1 MGDKQVLQ
9 RGNRVTIDSKSDG
22 TARALADGEVDAQT
36 AQNKRRVGAARADAA
51 ADSTVGRMQRMPN
64 RRDTPEN
71 GMKCGGKV
79 KKYAK
84 GGSVD
89 GVAQRGKT
97 RGKYI

>member
-9 RGNRVTIDSKSDG
+9 RGNRVTIDSKGNRTSEP
-22 TARALADGEVDAQT
+22 LADGEVDAQI
-36 AQNKRRVGAARADAA
+36 AANKRRFGAALADAA

>member
-1 MGDKQVLQ
+1 MATKEVLQ
-9 RGNRVTIDSKSDG
+9 AGRRVIVDSKGNKTYAPFRGSDSSDSEGATPSTLG
-22 TARALADGEVDAQT
+22 TGAAAAAAQAVLDAR
-36 AQNKRRVGAARADAA
+36 KRREEDA
-51 ADSTVGRMQRMPN
+51 
-64 RRDTPEN
+64 

-97 RGKYI
+97 RGKHI

>member
-1 MGDKQVLQ
+1 MADKEVLQ
-9 RGNRVTIDSKSDG
+9 AGRHVVVDSKGNKTYKSFPRSAASDG
-22 TARALADGEVDAQT
+22 APDPSALGTGAAAAAAQAVLDAR
-36 AQNKRRVGAARADAA
+36 KRREEDA
-51 ADSTVGRMQRMPN
+51 
-64 RRDTPEN
+64 